1 MSKDEHEKLRNELL
15 GKALENANKGYLMEA
30 ENLKK
35 EVENLDKQFDAEKAK
50 TAEINALKEQKIEN
64 IIAPTKMEDDKMN
77 AVNVYAT
84 EDYKNAFLKHLM
96 GRDREFTKLEN
107 DAYTHTTENTG
118 VAVPT
123 TIVNDIWT
131 LIEKQHA
138 ILNDVTVYRTGTIL
152 TVPVH
157 ASIKAGKAAKVAEG
171 VANVDEENEFL
182 SVTLTGH
189 DFSKTVKI
197 SYAEANMAIPAFQ
210 QYLTNEIAAG
220 LGDAMA
226 DDLIGV
232 LGEQINPNNRLTSTT
247 AGEITYKDICKM
259 FAVLK
264 RAKNKILYMTET
276 TLYDYIAT
284 MTDTTGRPIFQAAI
298 TDGVAGTLLG
308 APIKIEDS
316 VADGVILVGNSKR
329 IAYNIVTDIMI
340 ENDKDTEAHKYI
352 YSGYARGQGR
362 LIDDLSFSTLTVKTA

>member
-1 MSKDEHEKLRNELL
+1 MSKNEYEKLRNELL

-64 IIAPTKMEDDKMN
+64 IITPTKVEDNKMN
-77 AVNVYAT
+77 ATNIYAT

-96 GRDREFTKLEN
+96 GRDSEFTKLEN

-118 VAVPT
+118 AAVPT

-138 ILNDVTVYRTGTIL
+138 ILNDVTIYRTGTIL
-152 TVPVH
+152 SVPVH
-157 ASIKAGKAAKVAEG
+157 KAITAGKAAKVAEG
-171 VANVDEENEFL
+171 VANADEENSFIN
-182 SVTLTGH
+182 VTLTGH

-197 SYAEANMAIPAFQ
+197 SYAEANMSIPAFQ

-226 DDLIGV
+226 DDIVSTVETG
-232 LGEQINPNNRLTSTT
+232 INTANKLTSTT
-247 AGEITYKDICKM
+247 AGEITYKDVCKM
-259 FAVLK
+259 FAALK
-264 RAKNKILYMTET
+264 RAKNKLVYMTEN
-276 TLYDYIAT
+276 TLYNYIAT

-316 VADGVILVGNSKR
+316 VADGVILAGDSKR
-329 IAYNIVTDIMI
+329 IVYNMVTDIMI
-340 ENDKDTEAHKYI
+340 ESDKDTEAHKYI
-352 YSGYARGQGR
+352 YSGYARGEGV
-362 LIDDLSFSTLTVKTA
+362 LIDDCSFSTLTVKTA